1 MPGPQETRQIPNI
14 IEARRLAGQVLE
26 RAEKAPIFVE
36 AKSTV
41 QCEDGGL
48 NEVLYSVSTDAN
60 VSSPVNQDA
69 LQHIQHSSRSTFS
82 NSGTCAGTCNLRQ
95 VQSVVPVLICNGW
108 LDAKD
113 VIRYEMTSKSISV
126 DANIWKSMFLQH
138 HVEQKMTEH
147 RRELLLQSHDAEMSS
162 MRKFFLGLVTVAM
175 ASTTILICALIIS
188 GKTQDY
194 STSWENWLGRFG
206 ISFGVMTLVEVIA
219 LQLIIR
225 CSLGL
230 V

>member
-1 MPGPQETRQIPNI
+1 MPSLEEPSQIPNI

-36 AKSTV
+36 ATSSI
-41 QCEDGGL
+41 QAEDGGL
-48 NEVLYSVSTDAN
+48 KEGPYQVSTDN
-60 VSSPVNQDA
+60 GSSPEIQNARRHD
-69 LQHIQHSSRSTFS
+69 QHSSKVR
-82 NSGTCAGTCNLRQ
+82 LL
-95 VQSVVPVLICNGW
+95 QSAVPVMICNGW

-113 VIRYEMTSKSISV
+113 VVRYEMTSKSTSI
-126 DANIWKSMFLQH
+126 DANIWKSMFCQQH
-138 HVEQKMTEH
+138 KAQKKTEY
-147 RRELLLQSHDAEMSS
+147 RSKLLLQSCNDEMSS

-175 ASTTILICALIIS
+175 ASATLLICAFS
-188 GKTQDY
+188 FSDKARGN
-194 STSWENWLGRFG
+194 STTWENWLGRFG
-206 ISFGVMTLVEVIA
+206 ISFGIMILAEVIA

>member
-1 MPGPQETRQIPNI
+1 MPSLEEPSQIPNI

-36 AKSTV
+36 AASSI
-41 QCEDGGL
+41 QPEEDDDLKKG
-48 NEVLYSVSTDAN
+48 SHHVSTGAGF
-60 VSSPVNQDA
+60 SPENPNA
-69 LQHIQHSSRSTFS
+69 RRHIQPSSK
-82 NSGTCAGTCNLRQ
+82 LRLL
-95 VQSVVPVLICNGW
+95 QSAVPVLICNGW

-113 VIRYEMTSKSISV
+113 VIRYEMTSKSTSI
-126 DANIWKSMFLQH
+126 DANIWKSMFCQQH
-138 HVEQKMTEH
+138 RAQKKTEH
-147 RRELLLQSHDAEMSS
+147 RGKLLLQSCNDEMSS

-175 ASTTILICALIIS
+175 ASATLLICALSIS
-188 GKTQDY
+188 DKARGNAIT
-194 STSWENWLGRFG
+194 WENWLGRFG
-206 ISFGVMTLVEVIA
+206 ISFGIMILAEVIA

>member
-41 QCEDGGL
+41 QCKDGDL

-69 LQHIQHSSRSTFS
+69 LQHIQHSSRSTCS
-82 NSGTCAGTCNLRQ
+82 NSGTCAGNLRQ
-95 VQSVVPVLICNGW
+95 IQSVVPVLICNGW

-113 VIRYEMTSKSISV
+113 VIRYEMTSKSTSV

-162 MRKFFLGLVTVAM
+162 MGNFFLGLVTVAM
-175 ASTTILICALIIS
+175 ASATILICALIILS
-188 GKTQDY
+188 KTQDH

-206 ISFGVMTLVEVIA
+206 ISFGVMTLAEVIA

>member
-1 MPGPQETRQIPNI
+1 MPSLEEPSQIPNI

-36 AKSTV
+36 ATSSI
-41 QCEDGGL
+41 QAEDGGL
-48 NEVLYSVSTDAN
+48 KEGPYQVSTDN
-60 VSSPVNQDA
+60 GSSPEIQNA
-69 LQHIQHSSRSTFS
+69 LRHVQHSSKVR
-82 NSGTCAGTCNLRQ
+82 LL
-95 VQSVVPVLICNGW
+95 QSAVPVMICNGW

-113 VIRYEMTSKSISV
+113 VVRYEMTSKSTSI
-126 DANIWKSMFLQH
+126 DANIWKSMFCQQH
-138 HVEQKMTEH
+138 KAQKKTEY
-147 RRELLLQSHDAEMSS
+147 RSKLLLQSCNDEMSS

-175 ASTTILICALIIS
+175 ASATLLICAFS
-188 GKTQDY
+188 FSDKARGN
-194 STSWENWLGRFG
+194 STTWENWLGRFG
-206 ISFGVMTLVEVIA
+206 ISFGIMILAEVIA

>member
-1 MPGPQETRQIPNI
+1 MPRLEEQSQIPNI

-36 AKSTV
+36 ATSPI
-41 QCEDGGL
+41 QHEDEDLKKGS
-48 NEVLYSVSTDAN
+48 YHVSTDAG
-60 VSSPVNQDA
+60 SCPENQNA
-69 LQHIQHSSRSTFS
+69 RRQIQHSSK
-82 NSGTCAGTCNLRQ
+82 LRLL
-95 VQSVVPVLICNGW
+95 QSAVPVLICNGW

-113 VIRYEMTSKSISV
+113 VIRYEMTRKSTLI
-126 DANIWKSMFLQH
+126 DANIWKSMFCQQH
-138 HVEQKMTEH
+138 RAQKKTEY
-147 RRELLLQSHDAEMSS
+147 RSKLLLQSCNDEMFT

-175 ASTTILICALIIS
+175 ASATLLICALSIS
-188 GKTQDY
+188 DKARGN
-194 STSWENWLGRFG
+194 STTWENWLGRFG
-206 ISFGVMTLVEVIA
+206 ISFGIMILAEVIA

>member
-1 MPGPQETRQIPNI
+1 MPRLEEQSQIPNI

-36 AKSTV
+36 ATSSI
-41 QCEDGGL
+41 QHEDEDLKKGS
-48 NEVLYSVSTDAN
+48 YHVSTDAG
-60 VSSPVNQDA
+60 SCPENQNA
-69 LQHIQHSSRSTFS
+69 RRQIQHSSK
-82 NSGTCAGTCNLRQ
+82 LRLL
-95 VQSVVPVLICNGW
+95 QSAVPVLICNGW

-113 VIRYEMTSKSISV
+113 VIRYEMTRKSTLI
-126 DANIWKSMFLQH
+126 DANIWKSMFCQQH
-138 HVEQKMTEH
+138 RAQKKTEY
-147 RRELLLQSHDAEMSS
+147 RSKLLLQSCNDEMFT

-175 ASTTILICALIIS
+175 ASATLLICALSIS
-188 GKTQDY
+188 DKARGN
-194 STSWENWLGRFG
+194 STTWENWLGRFG
-206 ISFGVMTLVEVIA
+206 ISFGIMILAEVIA